1 MDSSSDTIAAKA
13 TAAGHAGIGVVR
25 VSGPATAAIAEAVLG
40 RLPQPRRAVFGDF
53 KDASGRTIDQG
64 IALFF
69 PGPASYTG
77 EDVLELQGHGGPMV
91 LEALIQVVRE
101 AGARDAR
108 AGEFSE
114 RAFLNDKMDLTQ
126 AEAVAD
132 LIDSS
137 SMQAARAAMRS
148 LQGAFSEAVA
158 TLGQELILLR
168 THVEAAIDF
177 PEEEID
183 FLDDAALRDRIAQVD
198 ESFRTLMVSV
208 ESGRKL
214 ADGITVVLAGAPNV
228 GKSSLLN
235 ALLGDDTAIVTEIP
249 GTTRDLIRADA
260 VINGVPVHLTDTA
273 GVRDTSDVIER
284 EGIRRSYAA
293 AASADHVLVVVD
305 IRSDTLASD
314 AAKLLGDLEKG
325 TPASIVANK
334 RDLSDETHKIPKTL
348 RVLDRELPVFAVS
361 ALTGE
366 GIESVASYLANEVA
380 GTADAT
386 EGQFT
391 ARQRHVTLLE
401 AARAHFD
408 DGVAALES
416 TRAGELLAEELR
428 LAQQS
433 LDGITGRFTSD
444 DLLGEIFS
452 SFCIGK

>member
-1 MDSSSDTIAAKA
+1 MDAPSDTIAAKA

-25 VSGPATAAIAEAVLG
+25 VSGPATATIAEAVLG
-40 RLPQPRRAVFGDF
+40 RLPEPRRAVFSNFRDL
-53 KDASGRTIDQG
+53 SGCTIDQG
-64 IALFF
+64 IALYF

-91 LEALIQVVRE
+91 LEALMQAVRE

-114 RAFLNDKMDLTQ
+114 RAFLNDKIDLTQ

-148 LQGAFSEAVA
+148 LQGAFSEAVTA
-158 TLGQELILLR
+158 LQKELILLR

-183 FLDDAALRDRIAQVD
+183 FLDDAALRDRIAQVNG
-198 ESFRTLMVSV
+198 SFSALMSSV

-273 GVRDTSDVIER
+273 GVRDTADVIER

-293 AASADHVLVVVD
+293 AATADHVLVVVD

-314 AAKLLGDLEKG
+314 AESWLSDLETG
-325 TPASIVANK
+325 TPASIIANK
-334 RDLSDETHKIPKTL
+334 CDLSAANDIPDAL
-348 RVLDRELPVFAVS
+348 SVLNRELPVFSVS

-366 GIESVASYLANEVA
+366 GVDAVAAYLASEVA
-380 GTADAT
+380 GTTDAT

-391 ARQRHVTLLE
+391 ARQRHMTLLE

-408 DGVAALES
+408 QGVAALEA

>member
-1 MDSSSDTIAAKA
+1 MDAPSDTIAAKA

-25 VSGPATAAIAEAVLG
+25 VSGPATATIAEALLG
-40 RLPQPRRAVFGDF
+40 RLPEPRNAVFSNFRDP
-53 KDASGRTIDQG
+53 SGRTIDQG
-64 IALFF
+64 IALYF

-91 LEALIQVVRE
+91 LAALLQAVRD

-148 LQGAFSEAVA
+148 LQGVFSEAVTA
-158 TLGQELILLR
+158 LQKELILLR

-183 FLDDAALRDRIAQVD
+183 FLDDAALRDRIAHVD
-198 ESFRTLMVSV
+198 GSFSALMSSV

-293 AASADHVLVVVD
+293 AATADHVLVVVD
-305 IRSDTLASD
+305 IRSDSLARD
-314 AAKLLGDLEKG
+314 AASLLSDLETG
-325 TPASIVANK
+325 TPASIIANK
-334 RDLSDETHKIPKTL
+334 RDLSAAANDLQDTL
-348 RVLDRELPVFAVS
+348 SVLNRELPVCPVS

-366 GIESVASYLANEVA
+366 GVDAVATFLASEVA
-380 GTADAT
+380 GTTETT

-391 ARQRHVTLLE
+391 ARQRHMTLLE
-401 AARAHFD
+401 AARTHFD
-408 DGVAALES
+408 QGVAALEA